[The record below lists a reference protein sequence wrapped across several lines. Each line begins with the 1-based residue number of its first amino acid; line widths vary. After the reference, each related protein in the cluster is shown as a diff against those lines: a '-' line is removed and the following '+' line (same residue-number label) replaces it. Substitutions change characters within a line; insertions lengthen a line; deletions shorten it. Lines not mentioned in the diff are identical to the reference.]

1 MDFFEAQARAKQRTS
16 RLVVL
21 FSLAVLGV
29 IAASYV
35 AAIIGLSYTKAGQP
49 WWDFQVLTF
58 VTFGTL
64 ILVGLASLFKWMQ
77 LRDGGRAVAEMVGGR
92 RVDPHTTNLKER
104 QLLNV
109 VEEMVIASGVPMPS
123 VYVLPDEEGINAFA
137 AGLTTS
143 DAVVAVTD
151 GTLQKLTRDELQGVI
166 AHEFSH
172 ILNGD
177 MRLNLRITALV
188 FGILVIGLIGRGVL
202 YSMRYTRV
210 RSDNNKNGGGAV
222 LIALGAG
229 VALMVIG
236 YAGYFFGRLIQAAVS
251 RQREFLAD
259 ASAVQ
264 FTRNPGG
271 ITGALKKIGGYALG
285 SNLESTKSAQIGH
298 FFFAQGFRSNFGGLW
313 ATHPPLP
320 ERIRAIDPS
329 FDGQYFNPP
338 EVVDVSHKSWAE
350 ATDDVSVPM
359 AGFASAS
366 AAASTR
372 GHAHAIITSIG
383 TLTSENVSNAQTL
396 LDAAPAALREAVRSP
411 ATASALICGLL
422 LDASPEPRARQ
433 QALISEHGGTSLAA
447 SVAALDS
454 SLRALRPEARLP
466 LVLLSL
472 PALHDLPATDL
483 SRLLDTLDEL
493 VHADGRV
500 TTFEFALQ
508 KVLSHHLAL
517 GKAPHAPG
525 DEIYSF
531 QAVERELALVLSC
544 LARSAADDE
553 AGAAQAFAA
562 GANQLRLLE
571 GRLALLSPAECSFE
585 RLDAALDRLAQGSLP
600 IKQRLLTAGAHVIT
614 ADGAVRVSEVE
625 LLRAFAS
632 ALDCPMPALSA

>member
-35 AAIIGLSYTKAGQP
+35 AAIIGLSYTKTGQP

-109 VEEMVIASGVPMPS
+109 VEEMAIASGVPMPS

-202 YSMRYTRV
+202 YSTRYTHV

-229 VALMVIG
+229 VALMLIG

-285 SNLESTKSAQIGH
+285 SNLQSTKSAQIGH

-338 EVVDVSHKSWAE
+338 EVVDVSQKSWAE
-350 ATDDVSVPM
+350 ATDDVSAPL
-359 AGFASAS
+359 AGFAPVKSAS
-366 AAASTR
+366 STR
-372 GHAHAIITSIG
+372 GPAHAIITSIG
-383 TLTSENVSNAQTL
+383 TLTSENVANAQTL
-396 LDAAPAALREAVRSP
+396 LDAAPTALREAVRSP

-433 QALISEHGGTSLAA
+433 QALIAQHGGPSLAA
-447 SVAALDS
+447 AVAALDA
-454 SLRALRPEARLP
+454 SLRTLRPEARLP

-472 PALHDLPATDL
+472 PALHDLPSADL

-517 GKAPHAPG
+517 GKVPHAPG

-531 QAVERELALVLSC
+531 QAVERELALVLSA

-553 AGAAQAFAA
+553 ASAARAFAA

-632 ALDCPMPALSA
+632 ALDCPMPALAV

>member
-16 RLVVL
+16 RLVLL
-21 FSLAVLGV
+21 FSMALLGV
-29 IAASYV
+29 ITASYA
-35 AAIIGLSYTKAGQP
+35 AAIVGLSYTRQGQP
-49 WWDFQVLTF
+49 WWDLQALAV
-58 VTFGTL
+58 VTSGTL
-64 ILVGLASLFKWMQ
+64 ILVGLASLFKWLQ

-92 RVDPHTTNLKER
+92 RVDPHSIDLKER

-109 VEEMVIASGVPMPS
+109 VEEMAIASGVPMPS
-123 VYVLPDEEGINAFA
+123 VYVMPDEEGINAFA

-188 FGILVIGLIGRGVL
+188 FGILVIGLVGRGIL
-202 YSMRYTRV
+202 CSLRYTRV
-210 RSDNNKNGGGAV
+210 RSGNNKNGGGAV
-222 LIALGAG
+222 IAVLGAG
-229 VALMVIG
+229 VALLIIG

-285 SNLESTKSAQIGH
+285 SSLQSTKSAQIGH

-320 ERIRAIDPS
+320 ERIQAIDPS
-329 FDGQYFNPP
+329 FDGKYFNPP
-338 EVVDVSHKSWAE
+338 ETVDVARESWSQ
-350 ATDDVSVPM
+350 ATDDVSAPL
-359 AGFASAS
+359 AGFAPAPKSDPS
-366 AAASTR
+366 R
-372 GHAHAIITSIG
+372 NAHAIITSVG
-383 TLTSENVSNAQTL
+383 TLTPANVANAQTL
-396 LDAAPAALREAVRSP
+396 LDAAPAVLRGATRTP

-422 LDASPEPRARQ
+422 LDAAPEPRAHQ
-433 QALISEHGGTSLAA
+433 QALITQHGGAALAA
-447 SVAALDS
+447 LVATLDA
-454 SLRALRPEARLP
+454 SLRDLRTEARLP

-472 PALHDLPATDL
+472 PSLHDLPAPEL
-483 SRLLDTLDEL
+483 ARLLDTLDEL

-508 KVLSHHLAL
+508 KVLCHHLAL

-531 QAVERELALVLSC
+531 QALERELALVLSA

-571 GRLALLSPAECSFE
+571 GRLSLLSTAECSFE
-585 RLDAALDRLAQGSLP
+585 HLDAALDRLAQGSLP
-600 IKQRLLTAGAHVIT
+600 IKHRLLTAGAHIIT
-614 ADGAVRVSEVE
+614 ADGTVRVSEVE

-632 ALDCPMPALSA
+632 ALDCPMPALAA

>member
-109 VEEMVIASGVPMPS
+109 VEEMAIASGLPMPS

-210 RSDNNKNGGGAV
+210 RSDNNKNGGGAA

-229 VALMVIG
+229 VALMLIG

-285 SNLESTKSAQIGH
+285 SSLQSSKSAQIGH

-329 FDGQYFNPP
+329 FDGKYFNPP

-350 ATDDVSVPM
+350 VTDDVSAPL
-359 AGFASAS
+359 AGFAPVKS
-366 AAASTR
+366 AAATR
-372 GHAHAIITSIG
+372 GPAHAIITSIG
-383 TLTSENVSNAQTL
+383 TLTSENVANAQTL
-396 LDAAPAALREAVRSP
+396 LDSAPTVLREAVRSP

-433 QALISEHGGTSLAA
+433 QALITQHGGSPLAA
-447 SVAALDS
+447 AVTALDS
-454 SLRALRPEARLP
+454 ALRILSPEARLP

-472 PALHDLPATDL
+472 PALHDLPADDL

-531 QAVERELALVLSC
+531 QAVERELALVLSA

-571 GRLALLSPAECSFE
+571 GRLALLSPVECSFE

-632 ALDCPMPALSA
+632 ALDCPMPALAV